1 VLEFPRA
8 GVDGLWQDES
18 QAAAEMKEAA
28 VLELFRQKRISI
40 RRGAE
45 LLGLTYR
52 GFLDLASRH
61 QNTLFSQ
68 LRPLPDQ
75 LIACGFYLDL
85 RVRLALGW
93 VFERKSAGLG
103 RLEVPSG

>member
-1 VLEFPRA
+1 VSDTVKYVLEFPRA
-8 GVDGLWQDES
+8 GVDGLWSDEG

-28 VLELFRQKRISI
+28 VLELFRQKRISV

-61 QNTLFSQ
+61 QISLFEYEEGELEDEVEA
-68 LRPLPDQ
+68 LRSLTSPAP
-75 LIACGFYLDL
+75 
-85 RVRLALGW
+85 
-93 VFERKSAGLG
+93 
-103 RLEVPSG
+103 